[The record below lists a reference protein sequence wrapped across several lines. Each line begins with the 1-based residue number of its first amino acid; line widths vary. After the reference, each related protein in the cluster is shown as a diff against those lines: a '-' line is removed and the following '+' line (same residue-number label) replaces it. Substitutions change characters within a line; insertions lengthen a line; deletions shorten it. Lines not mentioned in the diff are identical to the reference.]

1 MTSGTE
7 HRNIHDR
14 EKHFVGG
21 LDVDF
26 RVITSADDLP

>member
-7 HRNIHDR
+7 NRNIHDGK
-14 EKHFVGG
+14 KHFVGA